1 MNDSTTF
8 CVFDRE
14 IPSELVEPLIAHL
27 CKQLEDTTFSFY
39 KEDLLDFSLAV
50 VKSKYESY

>member
-1 MNDSTTF
+1 MKDDTVF

-27 CKQLEDTTFSFY
+27 CKQLEDTTFSCY
-39 KEDLLDFSLAV
+39 KEDLLDFSLSV
-50 VKSKYESY
+50 VKSERDF